1 MAALVQ
7 TIPQQNG
14 TITLLQTR
22 PSSASGQTFVS
33 ASHINQPQLTRGQA
47 MSLGYNGVGGSAPN
61 RNSVAPYA
69 FTSTPGLVSA
79 AGNAQQRQLSSFQSR
94 PENMYS
100 TYTQNTT
107 PQHVSH
113 FAAGSVSSSS
123 STNSSSRPSYI
134 SQDDSI
140 LSSRRRTSDA
150 APRPLSTVN
159 LPTQSPF
166 LNLSSPSTGAKPS
179 PDRYRRGKRSQD
191 NVNMAAP
198 IPTRS
203 SSYDP
208 STTTPI
214 PQTSR
219 PALAGH
225 VRVPSADD
233 TRVEKPANPELA
245 KRYRRRSWANMD
257 AAGAYS
263 QEEPLSSTLFAPLPE
278 LKFDT
283 EPDRPVSSYS
293 QKNTSSESIHSE
305 KGSVSTGTE
314 NKPTVNTSHSPSPLS
329 NQMTADPASPASKTS
344 PEPIHS
350 PAAQRLA
357 DISKMSGKKPGKSRL
372 RRAFSF
378 GSAAELRK
386 VSAQNSMGRRDGD
399 TETGGDELDP
409 EQAAIAAQQEAN
421 GLGNSIYSH
430 QLGSTDNLSISSTAS
445 SASIM
450 LRKMGRGMKKSG
462 RSLVGLFRP
471 KSISNMQ
478 TDSVVVEPTAPQLSV
493 VNIEAERKT
502 VTANPDPSD
511 QTGGGTVFPKIQPTK
526 EKTTDVSV
534 VTERVAHDINNSRK
548 SIVGGERERA
558 EVLAAVKKGS
568 GSSSPVIKPI
578 ETTQPYVAN
587 SPNSSAPST
596 PDDRS
601 HRIGHRRTDTVKIE
615 GEDYFL
621 QPGKLGSDSRSAPGS
636 PQPVTSRGIVFSPRI
651 QFHET
656 WPSGEYDRRGEPA
669 TCNRLTPLL
678 AQQIKE
684 ELNTFK
690 MEMEVHETSKVYTHF
705 L

>member
-14 TITLLQTR
+14 TVTLLQTR
-22 PSSASGQTFVS
+22 PASASDHSSFIS
-33 ASHINQPQLTRGQA
+33 PSHVTQPQYTRGHA
-47 MSLGYNGVGGSAPN
+47 MSFSSYNGVNTSGPN

-69 FTSTPGLVSA
+69 FTSTPGLVTA
-79 AGNAQQRQLSSFQSR
+79 AGNAPQRQSQTH
-94 PENMYS
+94 PESLYS
-100 TYTQNTT
+100 PALTQNGA
-107 PQHVSH
+107 PQHLSH

-123 STNSSSRPSYI
+123 TSSNSSSRPSHV

-140 LSSRRRTSDA
+140 LSSRRRQADP

-159 LPTQSPF
+159 LPSQSPF
-166 LNLSSPSTGAKPS
+166 LNLSSPATAPTPSTSSKPS

-191 NVNMAAP
+191 TTAQPAVA

-208 STTTPI
+208 TAITTISQP
-214 PQTSR
+214 PR
-219 PALAGH
+219 PTLAGH

-233 TRVEKPANPELA
+233 TRIEKPANPEIA
-245 KRYRRRSWANMD
+245 KRYRRRSWASID
-257 AAGAYS
+257 AAGAHA
-263 QEEPLSSTLFAPLPE
+263 QETPSPSLFSPLPE
-278 LKFDT
+278 LKFDN
-283 EPDRPVSSYS
+283 EPARPPSSHS
-293 QKNTSSESIHSE
+293 QKNSSSESPHSDH
-305 KGSVSTGTE
+305 KGSASVLH
-314 NKPTVNTSHSPSPLS
+314 NPSPLS
-329 NQMTADPASPASKTS
+329 NQITPETPTSPPLKTS
-344 PEPIHS
+344 PELVHS

-357 DISKMSGKKPGKSRL
+357 DISKMSGKKPSKSRL

-386 VSAQNSMGRRDGD
+386 VSAQNSMGKLDID
-399 TETGGDELDP
+399 HEPTGEELDP

-450 LRKMGRGMKKSG
+450 LRKMGRGMKKST

-478 TDSVVVEPTAPQLSV
+478 TDSVAVQPTAQVSV
-493 VNIEAERKT
+493 VNIEAERKM
-502 VTANPDPSD
+502 VVANPDPHD
-511 QTGGGTVFPKIQPTK
+511 QSGGGTVFPKIQTTK
-526 EKTTDVSV
+526 TQVPLLSEHASND
-534 VTERVAHDINNSRK
+534 ANNARK

-558 EVLAAVKKGS
+558 EVLAAVKKGILKRS
-568 GSSSPVIKPI
+568 GSSSPIVKPM
-578 ETTQPYVAN
+578 EPNRSYVAD

-596 PDDRS
+596 PDEQS
-601 HRIGHRRTDTVKIE
+601 HRLGHRRTDTVKIE

-621 QPGKLGSDSRSAPGS
+621 QPGKLTSDSKSAPGT
-636 PQPVTSRGIVFSPRI
+636 PQPVVSKSIVFSPRI

-656 WPSGEYDRRGEPA
+656 WPSGEYDRRGEIA
-669 TCNRLTPLL
+669 TCNKLTPLL

>member
-14 TITLLQTR
+14 TVTLLQTR
-22 PSSASGQTFVS
+22 PSSASGHSSFVS
-33 ASHINQPQLTRGQA
+33 ASQVSQPQFNRGHA
-47 MSLGYNGVGGSAPN
+47 MSFSSYNGVNTSGPN
-61 RNSVAPYA
+61 RASVAPYA
-69 FTSTPGLVSA
+69 FTSTPGLVAA
-79 AGNAQQRQLSSFQSR
+79 AGNAPQRQPQ
-94 PENMYS
+94 
-100 TYTQNTT
+100 TYASAVTQNGA
-107 PQHVSH
+107 PQHLSH

-123 STNSSSRPSYI
+123 TSSNSSSRPSYI

-140 LSSRRRTSDA
+140 LSSRRRQADT

-159 LPTQSPF
+159 LPSQSPF
-166 LNLSSPSTGAKPS
+166 LNLSSPATTKTTKPS

-191 NVNMAAP
+191 TNTAQPAVA

-208 STTTPI
+208 AAATTISQP
-214 PQTSR
+214 SR
-219 PALAGH
+219 PTIAGH

-233 TRVEKPANPELA
+233 TRVEKPTNPDIAN
-245 KRYRRRSWANMD
+245 RYRRRSWASID
-257 AAGAYS
+257 AAGAHA
-263 QEEPLSSTLFAPLPE
+263 QEPPSPSFFSPLPE
-278 LKFDT
+278 LKFDN
-283 EPDRPVSSYS
+283 EPTRPASSYS
-293 QKNTSSESIHSE
+293 QRNTSSESVHSDH
-305 KGSVSTGTE
+305 KGSAG
-314 NKPTVNTSHSPSPLS
+314 TSHNPSPLS
-329 NQMTADPASPASKTS
+329 NQMIPETPTSPALKTS
-344 PEPIHS
+344 PEIAHS

-386 VSAQNSMGRRDGD
+386 VSAQNSMGSHIDQD
-399 TETGGDELDP
+399 PTGEELDP
-409 EQAAIAAQQEAN
+409 EQAAIAARQEAN
-421 GLGNSIYSH
+421 GLGNSIYTH

-450 LRKMGRGMKKSG
+450 LRKMGRGMKKST

-478 TDSVVVEPTAPQLSV
+478 TDSVTVEPTAQVSV

-502 VTANPDPSD
+502 VVANPDPHD
-511 QTGGGTVFPKIQPTK
+511 QSGGGTVFPKIQATK
-526 EKTTDVSV
+526 IQAPLVS
-534 VTERVAHDINNSRK
+534 EPASNDGNNSRK
-548 SIVGGERERA
+548 SILGGERERA
-558 EVLAAVKKGS
+558 EVLAAVKKGILKRS
-568 GSSSPVIKPI
+568 GSSSPVVRPT
-578 ETTQPYVAN
+578 EPTRPYTGD

-596 PDDRS
+596 PDEQS

-621 QPGKLGSDSRSAPGS
+621 QPGKLNPDSKSAPGT
-636 PQPVTSRGIVFSPRI
+636 PQPVVSRSIVFSPRI

-656 WPSGEYDRRGEPA
+656 WPSGEYDRRGEIA
-669 TCNRLTPLL
+669 TCNKLTPLL